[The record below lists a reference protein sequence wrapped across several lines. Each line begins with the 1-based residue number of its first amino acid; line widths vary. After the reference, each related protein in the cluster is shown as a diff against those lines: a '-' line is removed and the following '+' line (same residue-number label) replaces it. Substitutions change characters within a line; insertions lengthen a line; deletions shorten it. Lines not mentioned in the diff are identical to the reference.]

1 MPCSSDHK
9 NTIVTPAQDN
19 NAPSP
24 PVPADHVPQTPEFLT
39 KLIQELKSLRQEQ
52 SELFAKM
59 YPMSSSVERAAP
71 PTKPPYEQLEEY
83 KRQDQILDQKI
94 GALKGQIQEL
104 HVLLA
109 RPFKQTQGLE
119 KA

>member
-1 MPCSSDHK
+1 MRDNE

-39 KLIQELKSLRQEQ
+39 KLISDLQSLRQEQ

-59 YPMSSSVERAAP
+59 YPISSVVERSGP
-71 PTKPPYEQLEEY
+71 PAKPPYEQLEEY
-83 KRQDQILDQKI
+83 KRQDRTLDQKI
-94 GALKGQIQEL
+94 GALKAQIQEL

-109 RPFKQTQGLE
+109 RPSEQQGL
-119 KA
+119 